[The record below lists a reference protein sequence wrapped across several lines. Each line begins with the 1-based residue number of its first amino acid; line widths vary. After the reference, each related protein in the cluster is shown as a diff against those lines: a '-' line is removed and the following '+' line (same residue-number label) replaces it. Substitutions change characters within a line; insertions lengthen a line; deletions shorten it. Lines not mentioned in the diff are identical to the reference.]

1 MHRRPCLILCTLLSD
16 VRKPEQFGVLEEE
29 GNDEGPIMPPQHSLS
44 RASSVEVLTEVGGGA
59 NGHTSVARAGEE
71 PPLDAAEGEDD
82 PEMLERIESMKRK
95 WPGTSR
101 FQNLKKGGD
110 RRDSQPSNLR

>member
-1 MHRRPCLILCTLLSD
+1 MDSFPLHRRPCLILCALLSD
-16 VRKPEQFGVLEEE
+16 GRQPEQFGVLEEE

-44 RASSVEVLTEVGGGA
+44 RASSVEVLTEVGGEA

-95 WPGTSR
+95 WPGTS
-101 FQNLKKGGD
+101 QL
-110 RRDSQPSNLR
+110 PSNLPRKEGI